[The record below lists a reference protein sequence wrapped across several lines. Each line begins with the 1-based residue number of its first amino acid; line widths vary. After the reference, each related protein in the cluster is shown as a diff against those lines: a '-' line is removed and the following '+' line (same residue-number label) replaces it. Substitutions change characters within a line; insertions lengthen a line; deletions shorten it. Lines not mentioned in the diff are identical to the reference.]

1 MEQTTSE
8 ALLIENAKNYLSGYQ
23 LCMDLLH
30 LRQYERRRA
39 KKFDEPCR
47 AEDILK
53 GNECYWR
60 AKMRE
65 IELLI
70 ASLRNGREKMV
81 LYYRFIRGQSVMYSA
96 DFLGISR
103 RTGYRLY
110 NKGLLTVGKILLR
123 TGRIQL
129 EETDSDGENR
139 LA

>member
-39 KKFDEPCR
+39 KEFDEPCR

-60 AKMRE
+60 AKN
-65 IELLI
+65 
-70 ASLRNGREKMV
+70 AGN
-81 LYYRFIRGQSVMYSA
+81 
-96 DFLGISR
+96 
-103 RTGYRLY
+103 
-110 NKGLLTVGKILLR
+110 
-123 TGRIQL
+123 
-129 EETDSDGENR
+129 
-139 LA
+139 